1 MKRKFLAALL
11 ALLMVLALLPAVA
24 VQKTAVADA
33 QPVDQ
38 AIVQGGAIL
47 HCYNWSYSEIEA
59 HLDEIKAA
67 GYVAVQTS
75 PVQPP
80 KDYSA
85 AWNDTPGNWWKL
97 YQPLDFSIAPDNN
110 GVPSSWLGT
119 KAELKSLC
127 SAADK
132 KGIYVI
138 VDVVAN
144 HMANIEG
151 GGYTKNGVYNVSPQ
165 VAERLQDPDG
175 SKNLYHTSEDY
186 VSDGENGQNRYYMT
200 QNHMGMPDLN
210 TGNQVVQDMVLDF
223 LKECVDCGVDGFRFD
238 AAKHIE
244 LPGDSGC
251 SSNFWPY
258 VLNGI
263 RSYAGADK
271 LFVYG
276 ESLSGTGSMNWV
288 AEYTT
293 YMALTDSSVGNTV
306 RDGIED
312 VGNLNAGCLA
322 NSYYERGENKKDY
335 VIWVESHDT
344 YEEGYYN
351 ASNNGGASRGIS
363 SDLIIRAWAIVG
375 ARSDST
381 ALYLARPN
389 ETMGL
394 ASTDISWKSP
404 AVAAVNKFKT
414 YFDGTGE
421 YLYSSGNVAWI
432 ERGESG
438 NAGVSISKLDGAG
451 AVSLTVQK
459 MSDGYYVDEITG
471 NIFTVS
477 NNTISGNVGPTGVAV
492 VYKTSSVAPP
502 TPSPYITADPIY
514 LVPGVWN
521 TDDAWFEMYVFNSN
535 GGAWATMTDS
545 DGDGTFEAALPT
557 GNWTNLIFL
566 RKAPGSSTQTW
577 DGKWNQTAD
586 LVPDAGCDTFTITG
600 WGGNNNPD
608 PGTWSAS
615 VSTENPNAGYY
626 LVGTM
631 NGWTINPAYKMTRT
645 SASTEEYTIDVNLL
659 RSGESDSKKFR
670 CSQFKVVYSS
680 DGITK
685 DRWYPDGFDNNY
697 GDYYNYNTKTGEI
710 PVSGYYTV
718 KFRPNGDGGSDWHDN
733 CINATQSKYY
743 VKIDDRDNNGVV
755 TVNKSIADK
764 DDAITVTVT
773 PHTGYELDTL
783 TYSYETGTT
792 QITTV
797 TNDVEDGSFT
807 MPAFNVTVKATFRE
821 SATAEPSFETQS
833 LVLDGQIGVKFYMNL
848 DCLTEEEKA
857 ASYMT
862 FTISG
867 KGTVPSDPVYYN
879 ANNRNRSR
887 TLYAFACYV
896 NAIQMADTITAT
908 FHYGEEQT
916 ISEDYSIM
924 QYYEAFK
931 KQADEYSE
939 QTKELVRALVCY
951 GYCTQQYLMEA
962 KNLPLGYDE
971 ASYAPIELP
980 GELAEMVASYNYA
993 AIAEIIEED
1002 SLLFKINNTNDEN
1015 IKGIS
1020 FMLALDSETKMTVT
1034 FKPDPSYTG
1043 IATCRID
1050 NANEAEMQKVR
1061 GRFVAEVP
1069 NIPAHKL
1076 GEMHLIWAYTGGNCY
1091 SQVSYES
1098 TVIEASPMSYVYLML
1113 TRTGATENEKNCGAA
1128 IYTYWKAAQA
1138 YIGE

>member
-1 MKRKFLAALL
+1 MKHMNRKLLSVLL
-11 ALLMVLALLPAVA
+11 ALLMVLSLVPTIFTPKA
-24 VQKTAVADA
+24 AVADA
-33 QPVDQ
+33 QPIDQ
-38 AIVQGGAIL
+38 PIVQGGAIL

-110 GVPSSWLGT
+110 GIPSSWLGT
-119 KAELKSLC
+119 KAELTSLC
-127 SAADK
+127 KAADQ

-144 HMANIEG
+144 HMANIER
-151 GGYTKNGVYNVSPQ
+151 GGYKKNGVYNVSPQ

-186 VSDGENGQNRYYMT
+186 VNDDSRYNMT
-200 QNHMGMPDLN
+200 QYQMGMPDLN

-244 LPGDSGC
+244 LPSDSGC
-251 SSNFWPY
+251 GSNFWPY

-263 RSYAGADK
+263 RSYADENDND
-271 LFVYG
+271 LFIYG
-276 ESLSGTGSMNWV
+276 ESLSGSGYDSWV
-288 AEYTT
+288 AEYNT
-293 YMALTDSSVGNTV
+293 YMALTDSYVGEKV
-306 RDGIED
+306 RDGIENVSD
-312 VGNLNAGCLA
+312 LDAGCVGY
-322 NSYYERGENKKDY
+322 SYYSRGNNIKDY

-344 YEEGYYN
+344 YEDGYYN

-375 ARSDST
+375 ARADST

-404 AVAAVNKFKT
+404 AVAAVNKFKA
-414 YFDGTGE
+414 YYDGKGE
-421 YLYSSGNVAWI
+421 YLHNDYYGKVAWI

-438 NAGVSISKLDGAG
+438 NAGVSISKLDGPG
-451 AVSLTVQK
+451 AVSLSVNL
-459 MSDGYYVDEITG
+459 MSNGLYVDEISG
-471 NIFTVS
+471 SVFVVKDG
-477 NNTISGNVGPTGVAV
+477 TITGNVGPTGVAV
-492 VYKTSSVAPP
+492 IYKAA
-502 TPSPYITADPIY
+502 PYITTSPIY
-514 LVPGVWN
+514 LVPGVWSVDN
-521 TDDAWFEMYVFNSN
+521 PKFLMYVFNSVDDN
-535 GGAWATMTDS
+535 VEPTWTVMTHS
-545 DGDGTFEAALPT
+545 DGDGTYEANLPA
-557 GNWTNLIFL
+557 GNWNGLIFL
-566 RKAPGSSTQTW
+566 RMSSSNNTSIDWKTV
-577 DGKWNQTAD
+577 WNQTAD
-586 LVPDAGCDTFTITG
+586 LAPDPGCDTFTITG
-600 WGGNNNPD
+600 YGD
-608 PGTWSAS
+608 PYSSGTWSAS

-645 SASTEEYTIDVNLL
+645 NASTEEYTIDVNLL

-685 DRWYPDGFDNNY
+685 DQWYPDGFDNNY

-718 KFRPNGDGGSDWHDN
+718 YFRPNGDGNSDWHDS
-733 CINATQSKYY
+733 CIYATQSKYY

-755 TVNKSIADK
+755 TVNKTIADM

-773 PHTGYELDTL
+773 PHEGYELDTL
-783 TYSYETGTT
+783 TYSYETGTNP
-792 QITTV
+792 ITTV

-807 MPAFNVTVKATFRE
+807 MPAFNVTVKATFKE
-821 SATAEPSFETQS
+821 AAAAEPSFETQS

-908 FHYGEEQT
+908 FHYGNGQT
-916 ISEDYSIM
+916 IEKQYSIM

-931 KQADEYSE
+931 GHAGEYSE
-939 QTKELVRALVCY
+939 QTRNLVRALVCY

-980 GELAEMVASYNYA
+980 EELEEMVDSYEYA
-993 AIAEIIEED
+993 NIVYMIEED
-1002 SLLFKINNTNDEN
+1002 SLLFIINSMSDEN

-1020 FMLALDSETKMTVT
+1020 FMLALDSETKMRVT

-1043 IATCRID
+1043 IATCRSD
-1050 NANEAEMQKVR
+1050 NANEAEMQKVG

-1076 GEMHLIWAYTGGNCY
+1076 GEMHRIWAYTGDNCY
-1091 SQVSYES
+1091 SQIAS
-1098 TVIEASPMSYVYLML
+1098 TYTEIDASPMSYVYLML